1 VFPACS
7 RLSSRNIGMR
17 CWLWTWRMASS
28 ATWHG
33 NRVSLRKMPPSGYIA
48 PGRLCGVGW
57 NRRAGLVR
65 SMVASTATV
74 RRGLARTASLPPHE
88 MGLFAPFPCRNETV
102 RIQAGIRQPLR
113 MSIIKATIWIT
124 GCTLSF
130 LLAVSAGSFW
140 FRLKRPVRPQGQNGL
155 GLKLPPLAL
164 GVIVAA
170 LMWCASSATPAFDFR
185 IPASLLSAA
194 SLALLGAVT
203 CLAGVVSFRR
213 AKTTVNPMRPDSTSS
228 LVVSGI
234 YKYTRNPMYLGFLL
248 VLLGW
253 AIFLSNLAAFALLP
267 AFVVY
272 MNHFQI
278 GPEERAL
285 GSLFAQ
291 EYRAYHA
298 RVRRWI

>member
-1 VFPACS
+1 
-7 RLSSRNIGMR
+7 M
-17 CWLWTWRMASS
+17 
-28 ATWHG
+28 
-33 NRVSLRKMPPSGYIA
+33 
-48 PGRLCGVGW
+48 
-57 NRRAGLVR
+57 GLVR
-65 SMVASTATV
+65 TV
-74 RRGLARTASLPPHE
+74 SFSERDCKYTGWHPSAPWSVDDK
-88 MGLFAPFPCRNETV
+88 GNNLF
-102 RIQAGIRQPLR
+102 Q
-113 MSIIKATIWIT
+113 
-124 GCTLSF
+124 
-130 LLAVSAGSFW
+130 
-140 FRLKRPVRPQGQNGL
+140 LKRPARQQGQNGL
-155 GLKLPPLAL
+155 GFKLPPVAL

-170 LMWCASSATPAFDFR
+170 LMWCVSSATPTFDFR
-185 IPASLLSAA
+185 FPASFFSAA
-194 SLALLGAVT
+194 SLALLGAVIA
-203 CLAGVVSFRR
+203 LSGVVSFRR

-291 EYRAYHA
+291 EYQAYHA